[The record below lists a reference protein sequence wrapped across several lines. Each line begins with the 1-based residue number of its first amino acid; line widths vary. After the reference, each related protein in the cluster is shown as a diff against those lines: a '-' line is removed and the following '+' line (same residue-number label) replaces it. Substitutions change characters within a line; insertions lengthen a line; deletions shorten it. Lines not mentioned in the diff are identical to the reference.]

1 MNNCLTIEQRMSV
14 TESEIKAYAEDVSK
28 KIVIRT
34 SGADEKRDSN
44 YGEAQL
50 IKAVVSGALI
60 AIRAGHNIDD
70 AADTAEFI
78 GMQLLPGAN
87 LPYEFPHTNCYD
99 TIYIPIRKFVREIEK
114 KVVDI
119 S

>member
-28 KIVIRT
+28 TIVMRT
-34 SGADEKRDSN
+34 SGTDEKRNST

-50 IKAVVSGALI
+50 IKAVVSGTLI

-70 AADTAEFI
+70 AANTAEFI

-99 TIYIPIRKFVREIEK
+99 TIYRPIVRFVNDIIEK
-114 KVVDI
+114 NRDDL
-119 S
+119 